1 MRILISNDDGVQ
13 SPGVEALV
21 KVLHQEHEVVVA
33 APAGQQSAKA
43 HAITVRDKLY
53 VEAYEP
59 LQEKYGIK
67 ALSITGTPADTV
79 KLYLEG
85 ILQGK
90 KEAMPDLVL
99 SGINDGSNV
108 GTDLLYSGTLG
119 AASEGFVHGIQ
130 AIAVSLD
137 YNAEHSFEEVANIF
151 KDMLPTLLKASTK
164 KQLLNV
170 NFPVK
175 LQKPYRWYWTAQGIR
190 DYDNA
195 YIPQRDEQGR
205 LYYTVGGTPLDVGN
219 VEGSDVMVVQAG
231 HIAVTPLMLNKTDW
245 KYLEGCYGKEL
256 KKKK

>member
-13 SPGVEALV
+13 SAGIAALV
-21 KVLHQEHEVVVA
+21 KALYREHEIIVA

-53 VEAYEP
+53 VEPYEP

-67 ALSITGTPADTV
+67 ALAITGTPADTV

-90 KEAMPDLVL
+90 AAEMPELVL

-108 GTDLLYSGTLG
+108 GTDLLYSGTVG
-119 AASEGFVHGIQ
+119 AAAEGFVHGIQ
-130 AIAVSLD
+130 SIAVSLD
-137 YNAEHSFEEVANIF
+137 YHAEHSFDEVAELF
-151 KDMLPTLLKASTK
+151 KQMLPTLLQASK
-164 KQLLNV
+164 RKQLLNV

-175 LQKPYRWYWTAQGIR
+175 LQKPYRWYWSAQGVR

-195 YIPQRDEQGR
+195 YVPQRDEAGK

-219 VEGSDVMVVQAG
+219 VEGSDVMVSKRGQ
-231 HIAVTPLMLNKTDW
+231 ISVTPLMLNKTDW
-245 KYLEGCYGKEL
+245 KFLEGCFGKEI
-256 KKKK
+256 KQK

>member
-13 SPGVEALV
+13 SAGIAALV
-21 KVLHQEHEVVVA
+21 KVLHGEHEIVVA

-53 VEAYEP
+53 VESYEP
-59 LQEKYGIK
+59 LQKKYGIK
-67 ALSITGTPADTV
+67 ALAITGTPADTV

-90 KEAMPDLVL
+90 PDEMPDLVL

-130 AIAVSLD
+130 SIAVSLD
-137 YNAEHSFEEVANIF
+137 YNAELSFEEAAELF
-151 KDMLPTLLKASTK
+151 KAMLPTLLKASSK

-170 NFPVK
+170 NFPAK
-175 LQKPYRWYWTAQGIR
+175 LQRPCRWYWSAQGIR

-195 YIPQRDEQGR
+195 YVPQRDEQGR

-219 VEGSDVMVVQAG
+219 AQGSDVLVTQAG
-231 HIAVTPLMLNKTDW
+231 HVSVTPLMLNKTDW
-245 KYLEGCYGKEL
+245 HFLEGCFGKEL
-256 KKKK
+256 KQK